1 MNKIFRLKE
10 HNTTITTE
18 IRAGFTTF
26 CTMAYIIFVNPVF
39 LSSTGM
45 DSNGVMIATC
55 LAAAVGTLLSAF
67 MSNKPFAMASGM
79 GMNAFFAYTLCAGF
93 GYTWQQ
99 ALALTC
105 ISGILFLIVTV
116 SPLQGILIRSIPENL
131 KHAVTAGIGLFI
143 AVIGFLDS
151 GIITMTAGYPALGD
165 LSDPAVL
172 IALAGLALIIIL
184 TVKNVRGSLIIGIAF
199 TVILS
204 LIAHQTPVPDK
215 VVSLPSAISTVFMK
229 LDFHGLLLGGA
240 SAGAV
245 ISLTALVLSLTLV
258 DIFDTA
264 GLLIGTYSRTAAP
277 DDTDY
282 HKGMQRIMIAD
293 ALATTFGSFFGSS
306 TVTSYAESA
315 AGIAA
320 GGKTGLTALTTAAC
334 FTLAIFFAPLTSV
347 VSAASTAPVLI
358 VVGLMIFLEIRKVDF
373 SSMDNSIPAF
383 ITISGMT
390 FGYSV
395 TTGIAAGFIAHVLCK
410 LAARK
415 TAKINTTVAVLT
427 VVFVLYFIFLY

>member
-215 VVSLPSAISTVFMK
+215 VVSLPSAISSVFMK

-320 GGKTGLTALTTAAC
+320 GGKTGLTAFTTAAC
-334 FTLAIFFAPLTSV
+334 FALAIFSHRSQVSSV
-347 VSAASTAPVLI
+347 PHLQHQFLLSS
-358 VVGLMIFLEIRKVDF
+358 GL
-373 SSMDNSIPAF
+373 
-383 ITISGMT
+383 
-390 FGYSV
+390 
-395 TTGIAAGFIAHVLCK
+395 
-410 LAARK
+410 
-415 TAKINTTVAVLT
+415 
-427 VVFVLYFIFLY
+427 